1 MVQLVTILVMM
12 KLLHV
17 ITDEGLMVSN
27 LVIWLIKKKSVRT
40 DLFFLITSLVITE
53 QKWLSIL
60 FCQMY
65 ESNIS

>member
-27 LVIWLIKKKSVRT
+27 LVIWLIKKKISKDRP
-40 DLFFLITSLVITE
+40 FLPNN
-53 QKWLSIL
+53 
-60 FCQMY
+60 FPCDY
-65 ESNIS
+65 

>member
-1 MVQLVTILVMM
+1 MM